1 MLNSLFVPGGLAC
14 PSLCVLAQSRK
25 AAVSQM
31 HDHRAG
37 YLSLF
42 PEAVLL
48 ICLFR
53 NKGEYMGF
61 LDNLFAR
68 SNPATGRDPYISQFD
83 IIEVT
88 DSKGR
93 VKKKARYKGVWTV
106 MREADLARGKL
117 IFALLLAILL
127 AALDLWAVTLTHL
140 SSGQLLVMI
149 PLLIGLMPALYLL
162 FGAFS
167 LPYKGRPMRHD
178 QYMHSFIRMSRSS
191 VAVAV
196 CAVMAVI
203 LSLIYRA
210 TTGNWQFFTED
221 ILFLVLLCAVTGFAL
236 GVIFLLRSIDFAE
249 LPNDAVPYEHSI
261 F

>member
-1 MLNSLFVPGGLAC
+1 M
-14 PSLCVLAQSRK
+14 K
-25 AAVSQM
+25 AAVRQM
-31 HDHRAG
+31 QAQWTADLLL
-37 YLSLF
+37 LS
-42 PEAVLL
+42 EAVLL
-48 ICLFR
+48 LCLFW
-53 NKGEYMGF
+53 NKGACMGF

-68 SNPATGRDPYISQFD
+68 SNPANGRDSYISQFD
-83 IIEVT
+83 IVDVT

-106 MREADLARGKL
+106 MREPDQSRKKL
-117 IFALLLAILL
+117 IGALLMSLVL
-127 AALDLWAVTLTHL
+127 AALDLFAVTLTHL

-167 LPYKGRPMRHD
+167 LPFKERAMRQD

-196 CAVMAVI
+196 CAVMVLI
-203 LSLIYRA
+203 LSFIYRA
-210 TTGNWQFFTED
+210 TKGNWQFFTED
-221 ILFLVLLCAVTGFAL
+221 ILFLILLCAVAALAL
-236 GVIFLLRSIDFAE
+236 GIIFLLRSIDFAE